1 MAERQRRESPRSVQA
16 VGQVFSVKVVGHY
29 VHLTLIASEV
39 AEQARPGTFVALRIG
54 DETSA
59 MPLRRAFWVHR
70 ARQSGVYGGTVEVVF
85 PVRGRATRWLAGL
98 QTHDTVDIIGP
109 VGRAFALPQEP
120 VSCAVVG
127 EGYGAAPMF
136 MLGERLRERECAV
149 HMVLGAPDER
159 RLFGALEA
167 RRAAQSVTVTTLDGS
182 VGIKGGIAGAL
193 PAVLARHH
201 VDVVYACGPYG
212 MLYDVARL
220 AGSTGAWCQVAMEAP
235 MACSVGLCLSCV
247 VPVKGKDNITRP
259 ARCCVDGPVF
269 AGERVDWGLM

>member
-1 MAERQRRESPRSVQA
+1 MADRTGDESSRPLHVVA
-16 VGQVFSVKVVGHY
+16 EVFSVKEVGHY
-29 VHLTLIASEV
+29 VHLTLIAGEI
-39 AEQARPGTFVALRIG
+39 AERARPGSFVAVRIG

-70 ARQSGVYGGTVEVVF
+70 ARPSGVYGGTIEVVF
-85 PVRGRATRWLAGL
+85 SLRGPATRWLSGL
-98 QTHDTVDIIGP
+98 RAHDEVDVIGP

-120 VSCAVVG
+120 VVCAVVG

-136 MLGERLRERECAV
+136 MLGERLRERGCAV

-167 RRAAQSVTVTTLDGS
+167 RRAAQSVTVTTVDGS
-182 VGIKGGIAGAL
+182 VGIKGGLASAL
-193 PAVLARHH
+193 PALFARQP

-212 MLYDVARL
+212 VLYDVARL
-220 AGSTGAWCQVAMEAP
+220 ARSTGAWCQVAMEAP
-235 MACSVGLCLSCV
+235 MACGVGLCLSCV
-247 VPVKGKDNITRP
+247 VPVRGKDNVTRP

-269 AGERVDWGLM
+269 AGDRVDWARM

>member
-1 MAERQRRESPRSVQA
+1 MDDTQWTKAPGPVQVMA
-16 VGQVFSVKVVGHY
+16 QVFSVKMVGGY
-29 VHLTLIASEV
+29 VHLTLIANDV
-39 AEQARPGTFVALRIG
+39 AERARPGSFVALRIG
-54 DETSA
+54 GETSA
-59 MPLRRAFWVHR
+59 LPLRRSFWVHR
-70 ARQSGVYGGTVEVVF
+70 ARPSGVYGGTVEVVF
-85 PVRGRATRWLAGL
+85 PVRGQSTRWLSSLHA
-98 QTHDTVDIIGP
+98 HDTVDVIGP

-120 VSCAVVG
+120 VACAVVG

-136 MLGERLRERECAV
+136 MLGGQLRERDCAV

-167 RRAAQSVTVTTLDGS
+167 RRAAQSVTVTTVDGS
-182 VGIKGGIAGAL
+182 VGIKGGIAAAL
-193 PAVLARHH
+193 PAVLARHQ

-220 AGSTGAWCQVAMEAP
+220 ARSTGAWCQVAMEAP

-259 ARCCVDGPVF
+259 ARCCLDGPVF
-269 AGERVDWGLM
+269 AGERVDWGRM